1 MSIGPPL
8 DCSHGNTRASDIGPS
23 ITVAKDLDKHNAGPE
38 DGNHDKALAAT
49 TPPKGQTSEAS
60 LSKESIGLPLPAV
73 QPMPVPCEAAAHEKS
88 AAMSPGE
95 MLLDSTL
102 RLSENDK
109 LDSSGEFDLDA
120 WIPHS
125 ARDRTSSFRHMATTL
140 PAPTPDAQAA
150 SPYLKQQDKAS
161 EASTSQTPSQALLTA
176 GGVPEEMPTS
186 VSTVAGNKESVVLPA
201 AAGTTSSDIQ
211 DAPLVE
217 QALPHPVAVVSQP
230 DVTKAAVAPATL
242 ETEQKKPTLTE
253 ERALE
258 ASMSANSFTFGE
270 GSPSL
275 GRNSVA
281 SNSQG
286 SPKNAA
292 QKKEALG
299 AAAVR
304 AQAEKA
310 MPTELAEILGSD
322 DDAVSSP
329 STGLTKV
336 AEERQEAGAVA
347 KEKKAKD
354 QEAAELAEILG
365 LDDSNED
372 TLPMFPTSRASVQT
386 TSKVNVNSFAEA
398 KTPPSSATM
407 PATSTPPP
415 PGSSSSKQTAEGAQS
430 SQKAQLAHDLG
441 LESDD
446 SDDEP
451 KGSANAGSDAG
462 SPAASPSPGSKRGNP
477 LAGRG
482 RGRGGLWQSDS
493 FIGPGGLGGL
503 SGSKG
508 IGLAKSLALSKS
520 SSRPGLSMLP
530 KAKGAAKPGSGSMS
544 LLGGP
549 IDWSQAEGW

>member
-1 MSIGPPL
+1 
-8 DCSHGNTRASDIGPS
+8 
-23 ITVAKDLDKHNAGPE
+23 
-38 DGNHDKALAAT
+38 
-49 TPPKGQTSEAS
+49 
-60 LSKESIGLPLPAV
+60 
-73 QPMPVPCEAAAHEKS
+73 VPCEAAAHEKS

-95 MLLDSTL
+95 LLLDSTL

-109 LDSSGEFDLDA
+109 LDSSGELDLDA
-120 WIPHS
+120 WIPRS
-125 ARDRTSSFRHMATTL
+125 ARDRTSSFRHMATTP
-140 PAPTPDAQAA
+140 PAPIPDEQAA
-150 SPYLKQQDKAS
+150 SPYLKQQDATS
-161 EASTSQTPSQALLTA
+161 EANTSQTPSLVLLNA

-186 VSTVAGNKESVVLPA
+186 ISTVAENRESVVFPA
-201 AAGTTSSDIQ
+201 AAGTTSCDIH
-211 DAPLVE
+211 DAPLVA
-217 QALPHPVAVVSQP
+217 QALPHPVAVASQPDVTKAAIAPATLEMVSQP
-230 DVTKAAVAPATL
+230 DVTKAAIAPATL
-242 ETEQKKPTLTE
+242 ETELKKPTLTE

-258 ASMSANSFTFGE
+258 ASMSVSANSFFTFGE

-275 GRNSVA
+275 GRNSMA

-292 QKKEALG
+292 QKKETLG
-299 AAAVR
+299 ADAVH

-310 MPTELAEILGSD
+310 MPTELAENLGSD
-322 DDAVSSP
+322 DDASSSL

-336 AEERQEAGAVA
+336 TEERQEAGTVA
-347 KEKKAKD
+347 NEKKAKD

-372 TLPMFPTSRASVQT
+372 TLPMFPTSRASAQT
-386 TSKVNVNSFAEA
+386 TGKVNVNSLNSLAEA

-415 PGSSSSKQTAEGAQS
+415 PGSSSSKQTAGSQS

-446 SDDEP
+446 SDDEL
-451 KGSANAGSDAG
+451 KGSADAGSDAG
-462 SPAASPSPGSKRGNP
+462 SLAASPGSKRGNP

-493 FIGPGGLGGL
+493 FIGPGGIGGL
-503 SGSKG
+503 PGSKG
-508 IGLAKSLALSKS
+508 IGLAKSLALSKN